1 MTDSAVPHNH
11 VVIIGTG
18 FGGIATAIRL
28 RRAGVDE
35 FVLLNMLIARSKSKS
50 LHGRNEEH
58 RRQVWRRPR
67 YESDCK

>member
-1 MTDSAVPHNH
+1 MDRGLRLTGTAAPTVTLERVTDNLP
-11 VVIIGTG
+11 
-18 FGGIATAIRL
+18 
-28 RRAGVDE
+28 DD
-35 FVLLNMLIARSKSKS
+35 MLIARSKSKS